1 MLLQCVRNIPFSF
14 FLLAWTAS
22 TLCCLR
28 AGILVV
34 QCQCAITVE
43 ETARVSVINCMPPNV
58 INWPPNGGSLS
69 PIGSMSY

>member
-1 MLLQCVRNIPFSF
+1 
-14 FLLAWTAS
+14 
-22 TLCCLR
+22 
-28 AGILVV
+28 VV

-43 ETARVSVINCMPPNV
+43 ETARVSVINCMPPIV